1 MNIKNDKVVEVV
13 LAGAP
18 SLSLKQSCFKDNE
31 IIDFHVPLSNCD
43 LININ
48 KYIVEL
54 PETIY
59 KEKIICNFKEQV
71 LKLISFAKQN
81 YKVRVWSSHISPDS
95 YLLLLF
101 ICDCLKNK
109 VNSLSVIYSDDY
121 KKECYSIGTMTSDE
135 IEKLEAYEK
144 KLDSNEI
151 DKLSEM
157 WNSIVIDN
165 SDLRI
170 IEDDKIKSITYSYFD
185 DEILNYINK
194 NNIVSVKTLCYELSK
209 KYYLSDTVF
218 VFLISRLIDMKRI
231 EIVEKNDKF
240 INSTIKIKKMI

>member
-1 MNIKNDKVVEVV
+1 MNITNDKIVEVV

-31 IIDFHVPLSNCD
+31 IIDFHIPLSNCD

-59 KEKIICNFKEQV
+59 KEKIICNFKDQV
-71 LKLISFAKQN
+71 LKLLSFAKQN

-109 VNSLSVIYSDDY
+109 VNSLSVIYADDY

-135 IEKLEAYEK
+135 IEKLESYEK

-151 DKLSEM
+151 TELSKI
-157 WNSIVIDN
+157 WNIIVKTN

-170 IEDDKIKSITYSYFD
+170 IDIGIVKSVDYSYFD
-185 DEILNYINK
+185 DEILKVIEEK
-194 NNIVSVKTLCYELSK
+194 SQVSVIHLCYELSK
-209 KYYLSDTVF
+209 KYYLSDSVF
-218 VFLISRLIDMKRI
+218 VYLISRLIDMKKI
-231 EIVEKNDKF
+231 KIVEENDMF
-240 INSTIKIKKMI
+240 IKSVIKLDL

>member
-1 MNIKNDKVVEVV
+1 MNITNDKIVEVV

-18 SLSLKQSCFKDNE
+18 SLSLKQSCFKVNE
-31 IIDFHVPLSNCD
+31 IIDFHIPLSNCD

-54 PETIY
+54 PENIY
-59 KEKIICNFKEQV
+59 KEKIICDFKDQV

-135 IEKLEAYEK
+135 IEKLESYEK

-151 DKLSEM
+151 TELSKI
-157 WNSIVIDN
+157 WNIIVKTN

-170 IEDDKIKSITYSYFD
+170 IDNGIVKSVDYSYFD
-185 DEILNYINK
+185 DEIINYINK

-209 KYYLSDTVF
+209 KYCLSDTVF
-218 VFLISRLIDMKRI
+218 VYLISRLVDMKKI
-231 EIVEKNDKF
+231 KIVEENDKF
-240 INSTIKIKKMI
+240 IKSVIKLDQ